1 MNERSSTTLAYGGG
15 GPPAGA
21 DPKSK
26 SLSCAPVTAGCAWPP
41 WLCYAS
47 ARQPRRLRAWT
58 VGMSAHM
65 PVCPTMPTNQS
76 TQLCTVAAVT
86 PRNQCSAARR
96 EASGLPARFT
106 GKCERI

>member
-1 MNERSSTTLAYGGG
+1 MNERSSTTLAYGGD

-47 ARQPRRLRAWT
+47 ARQPRRLRART
-58 VGMSAHM
+58 VDVHECARAGPVDYANQPIDSAVHSRRGDAA
-65 PVCPTMPTNQS
+65 QS
-76 TQLCTVAAVT
+76 VQ
-86 PRNQCSAARR
+86 RSAPGGLG
-96 EASGLPARFT
+96 ASGSVYR
-106 GKCERI
+106 